1 MKKILVISIFI
12 FLIVAVGAFAQTDA
26 TRVYEASNDF
36 TVIKAAFQKRVH
48 DASLDFKYFF
58 HNESPFDVEK
68 GAEGELFDKKAKR
81 TIANK
86 RYFIFEV
93 SSEGV
98 YFLILVNKE
107 EAKAVA
113 FFFINEL
120 LVEATECSAMEINKA
135 LALYLDL

>member
-1 MKKILVISIFI
+1 M
-12 FLIVAVGAFAQTDA
+12 VGTFAQTDA
-26 TRVYEASNDF
+26 TKVYEASNDF
-36 TVIKAAFQKRVH
+36 TIIKAAFQKRVH

-58 HNESPFDVEK
+58 HNDSPFDVEK

-93 SSEGV
+93 SGGGV

-107 EAKAVA
+107 DTKAIA
-113 FFFINEL
+113 FFFINDM
-120 LVEATECSAMEINKA
+120 LVEATECSDVEIDKA
-135 LALYLDL
+135 LASYLDL